1 MTWQQSCERGISR
14 VTDTDI
20 RKASTLMIMITIAMI
35 SRCFYSASSSSAFP
49 ETWMLNYARDWVAS
63 DTLTNI
69 PCVLLPLHHN
79 CHHHHAASQYC
90 HRHHIISYDNRG
102 HSFSCHILLTAVHC
116 TQGHLCHKHCS
127 WMCEM
132 AMDTIFISHST
143 YLEMLHKVWKVNL
156 KDKRILVLV
165 VL

>member
-20 RKASTLMIMITIAMI
+20 RKASTLMIMITIAVI

-90 HRHHIISYDNRG
+90 HRHHIISYDNREG
-102 HSFSCHILLTAVHC
+102 HSFSCHILLD
-116 TQGHLCHKHCS
+116 S
-127 WMCEM
+127 
-132 AMDTIFISHST
+132 DTCVINTVVECARWQWIQSLSVIQHI
-143 YLEMLHKVWKVNL
+143 L
-156 KDKRILVLV
+156 KCYIKCGK
-165 VL
+165 